1 MRANMR
7 ALSLSDYQMQ
17 QLRAAAKTLLP
28 SARSDFLEGVAR
40 RLGDQPSDEA
50 LQIANRYAIIDEP
63 AACVSLRRKQE
74 MSPPGHHFTIGDQ
87 PNAQPPI
94 HNRR

>member
-1 MRANMR
+1 MR

-50 LQIANRYAIIDEP
+50 LQIAI
-63 AACVSLRRKQE
+63 
-74 MSPPGHHFTIGDQ
+74 T
-87 PNAQPPI
+87 AQLSMNGLPVFLCDG
-94 HNRR
+94 NKK

>member
-1 MRANMR
+1 MR

-50 LQIANRYAIIDEP
+50 LQIAVAAQLSMNRLPVFLCDGN
-63 AACVSLRRKQE
+63 KK
-74 MSPPGHHFTIGDQ
+74 
-87 PNAQPPI
+87 
-94 HNRR
+94 